1 MSLPSGA
8 LYLVRRLP
16 IFLFCLVLLPSFSL
30 RAFFH
35 IMGHFSCTLLT
46 WQNKTLRSRYMPPTD
61 AALPGP
67 PVSLSLSLSYS
78 CLGGY
83 AALGFVGPTSS
94 ASIGCFCP
102 HVFPSLIRAPQNVEK
117 KSRKR
122 QIGWLS
128 LFGHGVPTF
137 ARMFISS
144 LFPLFKHTCPSLV
157 TLSRHCSFRSDT
169 QIRTASL
176 LTEFLTIFTAS
187 HT

>member
-1 MSLPSGA
+1 MSLPSRA
-8 LYLVRRLP
+8 LHLVRRLP

-67 PVSLSLSLSYS
+67 PVSISLSYS

-94 ASIGCFCP
+94 ASIGCFCF
-102 HVFPSLIRAPQNVEK
+102 HVFPPIHIRAPQNVEK
-117 KSRKR
+117 KSKKAN
-122 QIGWLS
+122 WLII
-128 LFGHGVPTF
+128 P
-137 ARMFISS
+137 
-144 LFPLFKHTCPSLV
+144 
-157 TLSRHCSFRSDT
+157 FRSW
-169 QIRTASL
+169 RSHFCSHVY
-176 LTEFLTIFTAS
+176 FLSFSPFQTHLPFFS
-187 HT
+187 YPF